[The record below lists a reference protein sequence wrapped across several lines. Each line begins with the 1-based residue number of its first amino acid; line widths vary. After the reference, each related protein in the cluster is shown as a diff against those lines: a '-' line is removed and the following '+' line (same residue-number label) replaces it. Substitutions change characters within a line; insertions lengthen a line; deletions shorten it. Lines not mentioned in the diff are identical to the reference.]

1 MGRLAPMAGSAEDV
15 QEALRHLITSYPFAI
30 DTGFPMPRM
39 SVRARHA
46 TVKTR
51 GV

>member
-1 MGRLAPMAGSAEDV
+1 MVRLAPMAGGVEDV
-15 QEALRHLITSYPFAI
+15 QESLRHLITSYPFAT

-46 TVKTR
+46 TVKIR
-51 GV
+51 AV